1 MQLRARSVVVAMA
14 AALLLGACTPGA
26 DDPPSASAPSAAG
39 TASGAGATKTS
50 APVAKTQQPDG
61 ATTIAEGD
69 TPEALAVAVSRQLFE
84 SAPVVVVATTGSDLV
99 AASEQARKRG
109 APLLLVAAAQPAPTS
124 ATGSAATASPA
135 PSATPTPDKATEAVR
150 AEIERLKPR
159 AVLATDQAAA
169 TALGELPGVRVV
181 TNEGEL
187 PDTATPPA
195 ADGLTV
201 LVRADGKAATQAGG
215 AAAGAT
221 AQAAGARAVAVRG
234 ADPRADPKAIEAL
247 ADAPPKHL
255 LAAGKEFGPAERL
268 TARVAVA
275 ATGVQLPGGGQVFFP
290 GRRLVAMYGHPSTPG
305 LGVLGEQGLSAS
317 IKRARGLAADYDDL
331 SDVPVIPAF
340 EIIATVAHG
349 NPGKDGNYSGE
360 SSVKDLEPWVKKA
373 HEAGMYVVLDLQ
385 PGRSDFLSQ
394 AKLYEAL
401 LKYPYV
407 GLALDSEWRLEGDQ
421 RPLGQI
427 GGVDAAEVNKVV
439 DWLADLTAEHKLPQ
453 KLLVLHQ
460 FRLSMLRDERKIN
473 TRRDELAVLI
483 HMDGQGSP
491 SLKDATWRTILP
503 AAPKGVHWGW
513 KNFYD
518 EDHPMLTPKQTMRKR
533 PQPLMISYQ

>member
-1 MQLRARSVVVAMA
+1 
-14 AALLLGACTPGA
+14 
-26 DDPPSASAPSAAG
+26 
-39 TASGAGATKTS
+39 
-50 APVAKTQQPDG
+50 
-61 ATTIAEGD
+61 
-69 TPEALAVAVSRQLFE
+69 
-84 SAPVVVVATTGSDLV
+84 
-99 AASEQARKRG
+99 
-109 APLLLVAAAQPAPTS
+109 
-124 ATGSAATASPA
+124 
-135 PSATPTPDKATEAVR
+135 
-150 AEIERLKPR
+150 
-159 AVLATDQAAA
+159 
-169 TALGELPGVRVV
+169 
-181 TNEGEL
+181 
-187 PDTATPPA
+187 
-195 ADGLTV
+195 
-201 LVRADGKAATQAGG
+201 
-215 AAAGAT
+215 
-221 AQAAGARAVAVRG
+221 VRG

-518 EDHPMLTPKQTMRKR
+518 EDHPMLTPKQTMRTR